1 MQEFSPQKFCIYLLL
16 ESEQNARNPSR
27 KETKTT
33 NFLGHENSSQ
43 YRKGHSC
50 PYTRHVGTRRGGG
63 VPPLILNLG
72 TKWGWV
78 VDLTPRPLCHR
89 GKSSRFLPNRGW
101 VGPKAG
107 LDVLEKWWNF
117 VFAEIRTPYHPASS
131 IVTAM
136 NYAIPAPRAHS
147 RLLILISTQAL
158 LKCLHVG
165 RYYTLSRALKRDFL
179 HCQFCTQ
186 LGNAKKIFFL
196 ASKSLHSY
204 FRRPAIQHYF
214 RPPVKL

>member
-1 MQEFSPQKFCIYLLL
+1 MHEILWGKRQKTPTFS
-16 ESEQNARNPSR
+16 NM
-27 KETKTT
+27 KTVHNKKKNT
-33 NFLGHENSSQ
+33 VVPIHDTQALGGS
-43 YRKGHSC
+43 
-50 PYTRHVGTRRGGG
+50 GG

-78 VDLTPRPLCHR
+78 VDLTPRPLYQR
-89 GKSSRFLPNRGW
+89 GKSSRSLPDRSW

-117 VFAEIRTPYHPASS
+117 AFAEIRTLDHPASS

-147 RLLILISTQAL
+147 RLLIPISTQAR
-158 LKCLHVG
+158 LKCLHMG
-165 RYYTLSRALKRDFL
+165 RYYTLSRALKKDFL

-186 LGNAKKIFFL
+186 LGNAKTIFF
-196 ASKSLHSY
+196 SLPSHSTLITVGQL
-204 FRRPAIQHYF
+204 FNTISGPLSSCKVA
-214 RPPVKL
+214 VWA